1 MNDINRILP
10 IKGSFNLRDLGGL
23 VTKDGKQIS
32 KNLLIRSDEL
42 NNLVPSD
49 LDLLAQINVKTIVD
63 FRTDQE
69 RAQSIDKVPTTCQ
82 NEFHLNILSANMD
95 ALIEAFK
102 NGQTDYKQMMLD
114 IYKDL
119 VLNEQSHIEY
129 TKFFEILQ
137 DPDNSAVIYH
147 CTAGKDRTGIATM
160 LILESLNV
168 DWTIIERDYL
178 LSNQFLKKKYK
189 AYIQQNPALSALF
202 LVNSEYINF
211 AKNTIDENYQ
221 SVRNY
226 LTSVLKVDLNL
237 MKQIYTV

>member
-189 AYIQQNPALSALF
+189 AYIQQNPTLSALF